1 MYNSL
6 WFPLRSFVEAY
17 CKPLQRKVKETKE
30 NYTLSKNSYR
40 NNEDIILHPG
50 KFGKATGEFMWFK
63 CGLHPTSNKSSRSMQ
78 LQKPVLSPLTVVRG
92 ANTGFSIFM

>member
-40 NNEDIILHPG
+40 NNEDFILHPG
-50 KFGKATGEFMWFK
+50 QFGKATGEFMWFK
-63 CGLHPTSNKSSRSMQ
+63 HGLHPINNKSSMSRQ
-78 LQKPVLSPLTVVRG
+78 RYP
-92 ANTGFSIFM
+92 N